1 MSIYTCSILPLPAV
15 CFRIFRRIL
24 SFCSASFCQKTFF
37 SLAECIFHLLTNENP
52 TANIFWKNIE
62 IRTHIS
68 LRRKG
73 PVIMNPLKK
82 IYCRLFQTG
91 LKIALP
97 FLPYRKPGIVGSVK
111 ALPEIILKKKCS
123 NVLIITDAGI
133 RKLGL
138 TRRLEKALDH
148 AEISYC
154 IYDKTVANPT
164 TDNVAEARDLYL
176 NMGCDCIIGFG
187 GGSSI
192 DCAKAVGA
200 RIAKPKQSLAK
211 MKGILKVHKK
221 LPLLMAV
228 PTTAGTG
235 SETTLAAVIT
245 DAQTR
250 HKYAINDFP
259 LIPRYAVLDPKVT
272 LSLPPFITATT
283 GMDALTHAVEAYIGN
298 STTYG
303 TRKDA
308 LMAVKLIFE
317 NIDTVYED
325 GGNVDARRSMLHASF
340 YAGCAFTKSYVGYV
354 HAIAHSL
361 GGEYNVPHG
370 LANAVILP
378 MLLEAY
384 GEKIHKKLAR
394 LAVAAGLAGQ
404 ETPYAEAAGLFIQ
417 AVKDMKKR
425 FGIGDHIPEIQE
437 TDIPKLAHYADKE
450 ANPLY
455 PVPVLMNAAELE
467 QFYYKLMESPEAASG
482 NSDVS

>member
-1 MSIYTCSILPLPAV
+1 MLQE
-15 CFRIFRRIL
+15 
-24 SFCSASFCQKTFF
+24 SFDKWDSAGKGSVFM
-37 SLAECIFHLLTNENP
+37 N
-52 TANIFWKNIE
+52 
-62 IRTHIS
+62 S
-68 LRRKG
+68 LR
-73 PVIMNPLKK
+73 K
-82 IYCRLFQTG
+82 IYCRGFQAVF
-91 LKIALP
+91 KAALP
-97 FLPYRKPGIVGSVK
+97 FLPYRKPRIVNSVK
-111 ALPEIILKKKCS
+111 ALPEVIQKKKCTK
-123 NVLIITDAGI
+123 VLIITDEGI

-138 TRRLEKALDH
+138 TSRLEKALEN
-148 AEISYC
+148 AQIPYC

-164 TDNVAEARDLYL
+164 TDNVSEAMTLYL
-176 NMGCDCIIGFG
+176 EEDCDCIIGFG
-187 GGSSI
+187 GGSSM
-192 DCAKAVGA
+192 DCAKATGA

-235 SETTLAAVIT
+235 SETTLAAVTT

-250 HKYAINDFP
+250 HKYPINDFC

-308 LMAVKLIFE
+308 LLAVQLIFE
-317 NIDTVYED
+317 NIYTAYEE
-325 GGNVDARRSMLHASF
+325 GGNVEARRNMLHASF

-378 MLLEAY
+378 MMLEAY

-394 LAVAAGLAGQ
+394 LAVAAGLADPD
-404 ETPYAEAAGLFIQ
+404 TPDYDAAKRFIQ
-417 AVKDMKKR
+417 AIKDMKKH
-425 FGIGDHIPEIQE
+425 FGIGDRIPQIRE
-437 TDIPKLAHYADKE
+437 TDIPKLAYYADKE

-455 PVPVLMNAAELE
+455 PVPVLLNAAELE
-467 QFYYKLMESPEAASG
+467 PFYYRLMDTRE
-482 NSDVS
+482 NNHNNKDR

>member
-1 MSIYTCSILPLPAV
+1 M
-15 CFRIFRRIL
+15 F
-24 SFCSASFCQKTFF
+24 
-37 SLAECIFHLLTNENP
+37 
-52 TANIFWKNIE
+52 
-62 IRTHIS
+62 
-68 LRRKG
+68 
-73 PVIMNPLKK
+73 
-82 IYCRLFQTG
+82 
-91 LKIALP
+91 KIALP
-97 FLPYRKPGIVGSVK
+97 FLPYRKPKVIGSVK
-111 ALPEIILKKKCS
+111 ALPDIILKKKCS
-123 NVLIITDAGI
+123 KVLIITDSGI

-138 TRRLEKALDH
+138 TRRLEKALD
-148 AEISYC
+148 AAGIPC
-154 IYDKTVANPT
+154 IIYDKTVANPT
-164 TDNVAEARDLYL
+164 TVNVAEAVKLYL
-176 NMGCDCIIGFG
+176 DNGCDCIIGFG
-187 GGSSI
+187 GGSSM

-211 MKGILKVHKK
+211 MKGILKVRRK

-250 HKYAINDFP
+250 YKYAINDFP

-308 LMAVKLIFE
+308 LLAVKLIFE
-317 NIDTVYED
+317 NIDTAYED
-325 GGNVDARRSMLHASF
+325 GSNVEARRNMLHASF

-394 LAVAAGLAGQ
+394 LAIAAGLAD
-404 ETPYAEAAGLFIQ
+404 EDTPCSEAAGQFIR
-417 AVKDMKKR
+417 AVKNMKKR

-455 PVPVLMNAAELE
+455 PVPVLMDAAKLE
-467 QFYYKLMESPEAASG
+467 SFYRILMTETGETSEETIVEKGDTGHDKTG
-482 NSDVS
+482 N

>member
-1 MSIYTCSILPLPAV
+1 
-15 CFRIFRRIL
+15 
-24 SFCSASFCQKTFF
+24 
-37 SLAECIFHLLTNENP
+37 
-52 TANIFWKNIE
+52 
-62 IRTHIS
+62 
-68 LRRKG
+68 
-73 PVIMNPLKK
+73 MNPVKK
-82 IYCRLFQTG
+82 LYCRTFQTVF
-91 LKIALP
+91 KIALP
-97 FLPYRKPGIVGSVK
+97 FLPYRKPKVVGSVK
-111 ALPEIILKKKCS
+111 ALPDIILKKKCS
-123 NVLIITDAGI
+123 KVLIITDSGI

-138 TRRLEKALDH
+138 TRRLEKVLD
-148 AEISYC
+148 AAGIPC
-154 IYDKTVANPT
+154 IIYDKTVANPT
-164 TDNVAEARDLYL
+164 TVNVAEAVKLYL
-176 NMGCDCIIGFG
+176 DNGCDCIIGFG
-187 GGSSI
+187 GGSSM

-211 MKGILKVHKK
+211 MKGILKVRRK

-250 HKYAINDFP
+250 YKYAINDFP

-308 LMAVKLIFE
+308 LLAVKLIFE
-317 NIDTVYED
+317 NIDTAYED
-325 GGNVDARRSMLHASF
+325 GSNVEAHRNMLHASF

-394 LAVAAGLAGQ
+394 LAIAAGLSD
-404 ETPYAEAAGLFIQ
+404 EDTPCSEAAGQFIR

-455 PVPVLMNAAELE
+455 PVPVLMDAAKLE
-467 QFYYKLMESPEAASG
+467 SFYRILMTETGETSEETIVEKG
-482 NSDVS
+482 DTGHDRTEN

>member
-1 MSIYTCSILPLPAV
+1 M
-15 CFRIFRRIL
+15 
-24 SFCSASFCQKTFF
+24 
-37 SLAECIFHLLTNENP
+37 
-52 TANIFWKNIE
+52 
-62 IRTHIS
+62 
-68 LRRKG
+68 RRKG
-73 PVIMNPLKK
+73 SVIMNHLKK
-82 IYCRLFQTG
+82 VYCRTFQTG

-97 FLPYRKPGIVGSVK
+97 FLPYRKPKIVGSIK
-111 ALPEIILKKKCS
+111 SLPEIIQKKKCS
-123 NVLIITDAGI
+123 KVLIITDAGI
-133 RKLGL
+133 RSLGL
-138 TRRLEKALDH
+138 TRRLENALDN
-148 AEISYC
+148 AGIAYC

-164 TDNVAEARDLYL
+164 TDNVAEAMELYKE
-176 NMGCDCIIGFG
+176 NSCDCIIGFG
-187 GGSSI
+187 GGSSM

-211 MKGILKVHKK
+211 MKGILKVRKK
-221 LPLLMAV
+221 LPLLMAI

-250 HKYAINDFP
+250 YKYAINDFP

-303 TRKDA
+303 TRQDA
-308 LMAVKLIFE
+308 LLAVKLIFE
-317 NIDTVYED
+317 NIDTAYND
-325 GGNVDARRSMLHASF
+325 GGNVGARRNMLHASF

-378 MLLEAY
+378 MILEAY
-384 GEKIHKKLAR
+384 RESIHKKLSR
-394 LAVAAGLAGQ
+394 LAIAAGIAD
-404 ETPYAEAAGLFIQ
+404 EDTPCGEAATAFIQ

-425 FGIGDHIPEIQE
+425 FGIGDRIPEIRE

-455 PVPVLMNAAELE
+455 PVPVLMDASELE
-467 QFYYKLMESPEAASG
+467 RFYYMLMEDNGEGGREDDGTG
-482 NSDVS
+482 N